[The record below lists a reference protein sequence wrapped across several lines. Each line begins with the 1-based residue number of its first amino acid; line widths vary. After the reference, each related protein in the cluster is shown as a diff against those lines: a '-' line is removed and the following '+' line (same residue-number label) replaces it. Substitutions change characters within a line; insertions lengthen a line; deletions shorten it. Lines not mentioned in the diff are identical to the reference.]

1 MKLNYFN
8 FRKFNDKILMT
19 NDMGKFIFVSENEF
33 KSIISKNIDKDGDLA
48 VRLKSV
54 DMIYDKGDI
63 EYSLEKKYN
72 IRELKTHLNLTTSL
86 HIFVVT
92 TMCNMGCVYCQAN
105 NGLKNSN
112 MVMDYDIAEKS
123 VDIALDSPEKNLSFE
138 FQGGEPLLNFDI
150 IRHIIEYSQ
159 EKKGSHDIEYS
170 VVTNLTLLS
179 DEMIELFKEYN
190 VNVSTSIDGSEII
203 HNYNRKYK
211 DGTGTYKKV
220 VSSVERLRKKGVN
233 VGAIETTTRN
243 SLQHPEDIVKTYVEL
258 GFDSIF
264 IRPLTQLGKATKNWL
279 EIGYTAEEF
288 IEFYKRAID
297 ELIKINLSGKYIKEE
312 HCSILLRR
320 IYGRFINYME
330 LRSPCGAGIGQ
341 LAYYPD
347 GNIFTCDEGR
357 MFYEMGQDTFCL
369 GNVFKSNHKNMM
381 KKNECKAVCAASI
394 LEAIPNCCDC
404 VYQPY
409 CGTCPVIN
417 YALTKDII
425 EKHPRGYRCKIY
437 SGMLDFLFSKFYNN
451 EEKVI
456 EVLSSWGN

>member
-1 MKLNYFN
+1 
-8 FRKFNDKILMT
+8 
-19 NDMGKFIFVSENEF
+19 
-33 KSIISKNIDKDGDLA
+33 
-48 VRLKSV
+48 
-54 DMIYDKGDI
+54 
-63 EYSLEKKYN
+63 
-72 IRELKTHLNLTTSL
+72 
-86 HIFVVT
+86 
-92 TMCNMGCVYCQAN
+92 
-105 NGLKNSN
+105 

-123 VDIALDSPEKNLSFE
+123 VDIALDSPEKNLTFE

-190 VNVSTSIDGSEII
+190 VNV
-203 HNYNRKYK
+203 
-211 DGTGTYKKV
+211 YKKV

-279 EIGYTAEEF
+279 KIGYTAEEF

-357 MFYEMGQDTFCL
+357 MFYEMGHDTFCL
-369 GNVFKSNHKNMM
+369 GNVFKSNHKNMI

-456 EVLSSWGN
+456 EVLNSWGN

>member
-1 MKLNYFN
+1 MDIMLKMVNEYLDYLKYQKNYSELTIESYHREIQQFVD
-8 FRKFNDKILMT
+8 FLLREGIDSFDK
-19 NDMGKFIFVSENEF
+19 V
-33 KSIISKNIDKDGDLA
+33 
-48 VRLKSV
+48 
-54 DMIYDKGDI
+54 
-63 EYSLEKKYN
+63 EYSFLRGY
-72 IRELKTHLNLTTSL
+72 LMQLHNLGLSASTINHKLTSL
-86 HIFVVT
+86 RSFYRFLQKEEYVSDNPFLLIES
-92 TMCNMGCVYCQAN
+92 
-105 NGLKNSN
+105 LK
-112 MVMDYDIAEKS
+112 M
-123 VDIALDSPEKNLSFE
+123 PQKNPDFL
-138 FQGGEPLLNFDI
+138 
-150 IRHIIEYSQ
+150 Y
-159 EKKGSHDIEYS
+159 
-170 VVTNLTLLS
+170 V

-203 HNYNRKYK
+203 HNHNRKYK

-279 EIGYTAEEF
+279 KIGYTAEEF

-330 LRSPCGAGIGQ
+330 LRTPCGADIGQ
-341 LAYYPD
+341 LDYYQD

-357 MFYEMGQDTFCL
+357 MFYEMGHDTFCL

-425 EKHPRGYRCKIY
+425 E
-437 SGMLDFLFSKFYNN
+437 
-451 EEKVI
+451 
-456 EVLSSWGN
+456 